1 MTKQK
6 KIFLAAAFCFLGLL
20 LWASYDI
27 STRTTF
33 PGRKGQLKEGINDT
47 LTSGDSV
54 LSDSLEKIEN
64 FKKTH

>member
-1 MTKQK
+1 MNKQK

-33 PGRKGQLKEGINDT
+33 PGSKGQLKERIKDNF
-47 LTSGDSV
+47 LSGDSV
-54 LSDSLEKIEN
+54 LTDSAHKFEN
-64 FKKTH
+64 FRKTD